1 MSQVMDMLL
10 EEVTLGL
17 FHLQVRC
24 LQSPEDLFNM
34 CQMFFF
40 RVAKND
46 DII

>member
-17 FHLQVRC
+17 FHLQVCC
-24 LQSPEDLFNM
+24 LQSPEDFFDM
-34 CQMFFF
+34 VQMFFL
-40 RVAKND
+40 RVTKND